1 MTKKNEQTPAEAGA
15 TGTAELREEITPSED
30 PVRDQ
35 LFVMIPDRRVSEHA
49 LRNTIRHIVAHYPVG
64 RVVVDMSSLP
74 GITIADT
81 LIKLGITIDRFDSEP
96 LRKDEIDPNLTS
108 VLSGAGSLD
117 DIVASA
123 ERVLPGDA
131 VSISQMPA
139 YVVLFYAPPL
149 PNMAEPHIGATSPL
163 CELHETL
170 REVGRDHLSVYPPE
184 MGLRTND
191 GKTYVLR
198 SQIVASSADVSDHLE
213 KIAENQERI
222 IAERMASIE
231 ADPQVRAL
239 TEEISKQAKHRIP
252 SHSREG

>member
-49 LRNTIRHIVAHYPVG
+49 LRNTVRHIVAHYPVG

-74 GITIADT
+74 
-81 LIKLGITIDRFDSEP
+81 GITIDRFDSEP

-213 KIAENQERI
+213 KIAENQERV

-231 ADPQVRAL
+231 ADPRVKAL